1 MTFRILLT
9 APPPL
14 IFSWSV
20 QRYSNLLSETSWY
33 FSLVLYL
40 KFLHLPLLFLTCSTL
55 NHLSGSTVN
64 FQYSVLVWSLLSLIL
79 SSWVNSA
86 LGFIAELGWN
96 SVWFRE
102 SLYMHMCMW
111 ERERENALHSS
122 ISYTLQLNYLQLW
135 ICFISP
141 VGINN

>member
-1 MTFRILLT
+1 MASLVTLT
-9 APPPL
+9 L
-14 IFSWSV
+14 V
-20 QRYSNLLSETSWY
+20 CMHKCT
-33 FSLVLYL
+33 FSL
-40 KFLHLPLLFLTCSTL
+40 KRNNDNNIPLSFTISL

-96 SVWFRE
+96 SIWFRE

-111 ERERENALHSS
+111 ERERECT
-122 ISYTLQLNYLQLW
+122 TLQHQLH
-135 ICFISP
+135 ISIELST
-141 VGINN
+141 VVDLFHLSSWYK